1 MPNDKWI
8 VPEEICAVLET
19 LAEPDYQK
27 FASSLLPG
35 VPEVL
40 GVRLP
45 RLRKLAKRIV
55 REDWRGFLKQS
66 KGRSF
71 EEKMLR
77 GMVIGYAPSTLE
89 ERLAYV
95 EAFLPE
101 IDNWSTCD
109 SFCSGL
115 KFAREE
121 PERVWEF
128 LRPYL
133 RSQEEFTVR
142 FAVVM
147 LLFYFVQ
154 PDGIGRVLRALD
166 GVKHEGYYARMA
178 VAWALSVCYTVCPAE
193 TMAYFKTCALDDF
206 TFHKALQKITESRQV
221 GAAEKAVIRA
231 MKRKGQK

>member
-1 MPNDKWI
+1 MRNDKR
-8 VPEEICAVLET
+8 VAPEEVRAMLET

-45 RLRKLAKRIV
+45 NLRKLAKRV
-55 REDWRGFLKQS
+55 AKGNWRGFLEQS

-77 GMVIGYAPSTLE
+77 GMVIGYASAPLE
-89 ERLAYV
+89 EQLAYTD
-95 EAFLPE
+95 AFLPE

-115 KFAREE
+115 KVAKEE
-121 PERVWEF
+121 PERVWDF
-128 LRPYL
+128 LQPYL
-133 RSQEEFTVR
+133 QSQKEFTVR

-154 PDGIGRVLRALD
+154 PDWIDRVLRALD
-166 GVKHEGYYARMA
+166 SVKHEGYYAKMA
-178 VAWALSVCYTVCPAE
+178 VAWALSICYTVCPAE
-193 TMAYFKTCALDDF
+193 TMAYLKGCALDDF
-206 TFHKALQKITESRQV
+206 TFNKTLQKITESRQV
-221 GAAEKAVIRA
+221 DAAEKPAIRA
-231 MKRKGQK
+231 MKRKERK

>member
-1 MPNDKWI
+1 MRNDKP
-8 VPEEICAVLET
+8 VAPEEIRAVLET
-19 LAEPDYQK
+19 LAEPAYQK

-35 VPEVL
+35 VPGVL

-45 RLRKLAKRIV
+45 RLRKLAKRIAGG
-55 REDWRGFLKQS
+55 DWRGFLERS

-77 GMVIGYAPSTLE
+77 GMVIGYASAPLE
-89 ERLAYV
+89 ELLACTD
-95 EAFLPE
+95 AFLPE

-121 PERVWEF
+121 PERVWAF

-133 RSQEEFTVR
+133 GSQEEFTVR

-147 LLFYFVQ
+147 LLFYFVR
-154 PDGIGRVLRALD
+154 PDGIDRVLRALD
-166 GVKHEGYYARMA
+166 GIKHEGYYARMA
-178 VAWALSVCYTVCPAE
+178 VAWALSICYTVCPAE
-193 TMAYFKTCALDDF
+193 TMAYLKTCALDDF
-206 TFHKALQKITESRQV
+206 TYNKALQKITESRKV
-221 GAAEKAVIRA
+221 GAVEKAAIRV
-231 MKRKGQK
+231 MKRREYK